1 MKPGFII
8 GVDPGFSG
16 AIAILG
22 PPEIGITPPLTIVDM
37 PTIPGAKGKTEL
49 NYSEVLS
56 SLTRS
61 IAGMKTIMWL
71 ERVSA
76 MPRQGVSSMFRF
88 GQQFGALEMAAAANK
103 HELHYVTPATW
114 KSYFK
119 LSADKGV
126 ARGEAIRR
134 FPDQAHLFARV
145 KDDGRA
151 EAALIAIY
159 GREHSK

>member
-1 MKPGFII
+1 MRAGFII

-16 AIAILG
+16 AIAIIS
-22 PPEIGITPPLTIVDM
+22 PPDLEIMPRLTIVDM
-37 PTIPGAKGKTEL
+37 PTTPGAKGKTEL
-49 NYSEVLS
+49 NHAAVFS
-56 SLTRS
+56 SLACS
-61 IAGMKTIMWL
+61 VSGLKTIMWL

-114 KSYFK
+114 KGYFK
-119 LSADKGV
+119 LSANKGV

-134 FPDQAHLFARV
+134 FPAQAHLFSRV

-151 EAALIAIY
+151 EAALIALY
-159 GREHSK
+159 GAEHSK